1 MLAMPGCVLGTNFM
15 MSKGSYGQFLKQNTL
30 LFQRVD
36 SLFSLYKTEHKMNF
50 KGRGWKMNFKWK
62 QKPTEKQLNGVNKN
76 IYISYVV
83 LFKLELTSWFDSSG
97 HMTH

>member
-1 MLAMPGCVLGTNFM
+1 
-15 MSKGSYGQFLKQNTL
+15 
-30 LFQRVD
+30 
-36 SLFSLYKTEHKMNF
+36 
-50 KGRGWKMNFKWK
+50 MNFKWK
-62 QKPTEKQLNGVNKN
+62 QKPTEKQLNGVNKK